1 MNYVTHNQE
10 VLAYDDV
17 FRASGI
23 FADSAAEL
31 KMRRECSTAKSIA
44 GEAIPFDNMID
55 FYKEKIL
62 GLMWTTLQLKFS
74 NPLDICSLPMK
85 VAQKSGKKIGYFK
98 LLFSDDEN
106 YGIDGIGI
114 DLFMLIS
121 L

>member
-55 FYKEKIL
+55 FYKENNIRSHVDNITIKI
-62 GLMWTTLQLKFS
+62 Q
-74 NPLDICSLPMK
+74 
-85 VAQKSGKKIGYFK
+85 
-98 LLFSDDEN
+98 
-106 YGIDGIGI
+106 
-114 DLFMLIS
+114 
-121 L
+121 